1 MLPPQLHHQLKLH
14 ASKGSKRSRRRQVN
28 RVRNFVRY
36 CGCDPR
42 QIGARH
48 VHQFFAERDYAVTT
62 ARDYWYAIAL
72 LWRVLGR
79 HSLPPKPV
87 VLRDQ
92 HTEVGA

>member
-1 MLPPQLHHQLKLH
+1 MLPPQIHHSLKLH
-14 ASKGSKRSRRRQVN
+14 ASKGSKKSRRRQLN

-48 VHQFFAERDYAVTT
+48 VHQFFAERDYAATT

-79 HSLPPKPV
+79 HSLPPKPAI
-87 VLRDQ
+87 LRDQ
-92 HTEVGA
+92 QEVSA